1 MSNPVSRLSS
11 SARRRK
17 RLFYW
22 ILSPC
27 FWLIGP
33 LALAATWALLAQPH
47 ISSLLIGVPV
57 LAFVFYQLVTEFREE
72 WSGDYQRLAVKAN
85 INVQEEIEKSRYDI
99 HLNFGAGHAILE
111 CIEVIDSFCLEND
124 LRRLSSFLEESMTG
138 AIYST
143 NDMLAVTQ
151 SLHSLLL
158 SQVGKG
164 RLMEN
169 RQLIVEDLADFNAT
183 LQSLGVFDS
192 KVCLSFLSNNYWNQA
207 ILIGYRRD
215 GYCI

>member
-1 MSNPVSRLSS
+1 MSNLVSRLSP

-17 RLFYW
+17 RLFHW
-22 ILSPC
+22 VLSPC

-33 LALAATWALLAQPH
+33 LAVAATWALLAQPH
-47 ISSLLIGVPV
+47 IGSLLIGVPV
-57 LAFVFYQLVTEFREE
+57 LAFVFYHLVTQFQEE
-72 WSGDYQRLAVKAN
+72 WSGDYQRLVIKAN
-85 INVQEEIEKSRYDI
+85 IDVQKEIENSQHEI
-99 HLNFGAGHAILE
+99 HLSFGAGHVILE
-111 CIEVIDSFCLEND
+111 SIQVIDAFCLENK

-143 NDMLAVTQ
+143 NEVLAVTQ

-158 SQVGKG
+158 IHVGKG

-169 RQLIVEDLADFNAT
+169 RQLIVEDLANFNAT
-183 LQSLGVFDS
+183 LQGLRALDS
-192 KVCLSFLSNNYWNQA
+192 KVCLSLLSQSCWNSS
-207 ILIGYRRD
+207 LHVDYRRS